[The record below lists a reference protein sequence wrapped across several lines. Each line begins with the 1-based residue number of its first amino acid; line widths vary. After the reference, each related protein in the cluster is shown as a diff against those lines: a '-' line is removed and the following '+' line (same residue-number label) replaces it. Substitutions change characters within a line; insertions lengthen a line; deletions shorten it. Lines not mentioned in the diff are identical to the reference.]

1 MKYSK
6 EAQSAVLLYRLG
18 TVAALA
24 LSAILFMAGSSNT
37 TTRVIVFVAWMA
49 ICLFG
54 CILIISDLVSRQ
66 HIKAQRFESTIA
78 LFEKNSGGDRQAG
91 VKSLYLSVILG
102 VVLKL
107 AVPVVLFFIFR

>member
-18 TVAALA
+18 TAAALV
-24 LSAILFMAGSSNT
+24 LSVILFVAGTNNT
-37 TTRVIVFVAWMA
+37 TARIIAFVAWMA
-49 ICLFG
+49 ICLFA
-54 CILIISDLVSRQ
+54 CILIVSDLVSRQ
-66 HIKAQRFESTIA
+66 HIKAQRFESTID